1 MRCRAAVPSLLL
13 LVACAAPPAGWE
25 PTPPALAPVAAD
37 LGVYIERQL
46 RAQGI
51 PGVAIA
57 VLDVDPSTGQ
67 ERRWQAAFG
76 AADARGTP
84 LRPDAVFRV
93 ASLSKLFTATA
104 VLVLAERGQVDLDA
118 PVAQYLPEF
127 APHNPFGVP
136 VTLRHLLA
144 HRAGLVREPPVGHYF
159 DPAEPSLQAMVAGL
173 AATELVLAPGSA
185 FKYSNPGFGVLGAVV
200 ERVVGQP
207 FPDAARSLV
216 LQPLG
221 LADSDFAR
229 RPDLSARS
237 AEGVMWTYDDRAIPT
252 PDFAFGFGP
261 AADLRSTVGDLVQF
275 ARSWLPGPARSVL
288 THESLLRMWQP
299 TAGEDTGWALGCCI
313 GTRQGGREVGHDGA
327 VYGFAS
333 ALRALPDQGL
343 AVAVVCTKDFA
354 NAVAEAIAGR
364 ALDAALLARRGER
377 LPPPQF
383 PEPVGA
389 AAARALAGHYRA
401 GAYHVDLLQ
410 RGEELVY
417 DPDVGVRTRMRR
429 AADGSLVADDVLA
442 VDSARRLFRQANGM
456 WSDGAVEYVRD
467 PATPPEPP
475 AALLPLLGEYGWD
488 HDVLV
493 VYEDHGRLGVL
504 IEWVVRDLPEP
515 VGPDLYHFPPGM
527 YGGDLLRF
535 ERDAHGQVVAAVVGG
550 ARFPRRTEPRPEG
563 FRIAPLRPIA
573 ELAAE
578 AARAVPP
585 AQPAG
590 LRSPDLVD
598 LAAVEPT
605 LWFDLRYATADNF
618 LGTPI
623 YPAAVARLQRPVAAA
638 LARVHQALRRE
649 GLGLCV
655 FDAYRPWSVSWVF
668 WHATPPELRQ
678 FVADPAQGSRHNRGC
693 AVDVTLVD
701 LATGRQVAMPSGFD
715 EFTPRAYPDY
725 PGGTS
730 KQRHSRERLRQ
741 AMAAEGFTVNPHE
754 WWHFDHADWQSYPV
768 ANLPLQ

>member
-1 MRCRAAVPSLLL
+1 MDFRAATLGLLL
-13 LVACAAPPAGWE
+13 CGACAAPNHEPA
-25 PTPPALAPVAAD
+25 PPAVVLLPVAAD
-37 LGVYIERQL
+37 LSAYVERQM
-46 RAQGI
+46 REQDV

-57 VLDVDPSTGQ
+57 VLDVDPVTAA
-67 ERRWQAAFG
+67 EHRWLAAFG
-76 AADARGTP
+76 RADAEGAP

-104 VLVLAERGQVDLDA
+104 VMVLVERGLVDLDA
-118 PVAQYLPEF
+118 PVARYLPEF
-127 APHNPFGVP
+127 APRNPFGVP
-136 VTLRHLLA
+136 VTVRHLLA
-144 HRAGLVREPPVGHYF
+144 HRGGLVREPPVGHYF
-159 DPAEPSLQAMVAGL
+159 DPSEPSLAEMVAGL
-173 AATELVLAPGSA
+173 TDTELVHAPGTA

-207 FPDAARSLV
+207 FPIAARHLV

-221 LADSDFAR
+221 LVDSDFGK
-229 RPDLSARS
+229 RPDLCART
-237 AEGVMWTYDDRAIPT
+237 AEGVMWTYDGRAIPT

-261 AADLRSTVGDLVQF
+261 AADLRSTVGDLLSF
-275 ARSWLPGPARSVL
+275 ARSWLPHPRRAVL
-288 THESLLRMWQP
+288 SAESLARMWQP
-299 TAGEDTGWALGCCI
+299 AGGESSGYGLGCQS
-313 GTRQGGREVGHDGA
+313 GYRQGCREVGHDGA

-333 ALRALPDQGL
+333 ALRALPEQGL

-354 NAVAEAIAGR
+354 NAVAEAIAAR

-389 AAARALAGHYRA
+389 VAARALAGHYRA
-401 GAYHVDLLQ
+401 GEYHVDLLH
-410 RGEELVY
+410 RDAELVY

-429 AADGSLVADDVLA
+429 ATDGSLVADSVLA
-442 VDSARRLFRQANGM
+442 VDSARRLFQQANGM

-467 PATPPEPP
+467 DEAPPEPP
-475 AALLPLLGEYGWD
+475 AALLPLLGEYGFD

-527 YGGDLLRF
+527 YGGDRLRF
-535 ERDAHGQVVAAVVGG
+535 ERDAQGEVVAAVVGG
-550 ARFPRRTEPRPEG
+550 ARFERRPEPPAHG
-563 FRIAPLRPIA
+563 FRITPLRPIA
-573 ELAAE
+573 ELAA
-578 AARAVPP
+578 AARDAVPP
-585 AQPAG
+585 VEPAG
-590 LRSPDLVD
+590 RLAPDLVD

-605 LWFDLRYATADNF
+605 LVFDLRYATADNF
-618 LGTPI
+618 LGAPI
-623 YPAAVARLQRPVAAA
+623 YPAAVAKLQRPVAAA
-638 LARVHQALRRE
+638 LARVQQALRRE

-668 WHATPPELRQ
+668 WHATPPALRQ
-678 FVADPAQGSRHNRGC
+678 FVADPAEGSRHNRGC

-701 LATGRQVAMPSGFD
+701 LATGRPVDMPSGFD

-730 KQRHSRERLRQ
+730 RQRHFRERLRM

-754 WWHFDHADWQSYPV
+754 WWHFDHADWARYGI
-768 ANLPLQ
+768 ANLPLP